1 MQIDKDLSF
10 LNSYVQQSLEK
21 GAQPYIPENAR
32 SGILDI
38 SSFRSQDQHEAAN
51 TLRFEA
57 YELPKPTVPT
67 RVPATIVP
75 STELVPV
82 PEPSYAREVH
92 QAPLVSSVSHA
103 GSSELKLR
111 LDGVQKKWGR
121 PTYSS
126 TGPSTSNSDSHKTL
140 NGAAQPDTT
149 GSSKSRARDSSH
161 DSRRQQVEISPERQK
176 LAASL
181 FGGISK
187 SEKRQSAAAN
197 RGSKANSHSA
207 DNSHLTKGVAS
218 SEPTAVKAAP
228 LQPPPDLLD
237 LGEPTIT
244 SSSGSSTDPF
254 QQLEGLVGGTQ
265 DTSAPSSGSVA
276 TKAPDLMSSL
286 YGEVSSVGPSNVDVN
301 IGSSLLGASNSNA
314 RHGSTVTPP
323 PQSTNKGPN
332 LKDALEKDALVR
344 QMGVTPS
351 HQNPNLFRDLLG

>member
-1 MQIDKDLSF
+1 MQIDKDLLF
-10 LNSYVQQSLEK
+10 LNSYVQLSLEK
-21 GAQPYIPENAR
+21 GAQPYIPESAR

-38 SSFRSQDQHEAAN
+38 SNFRSQDQHEASAHA
-51 TLRFEA
+51 LRFEA
-57 YELPKPTVPT
+57 YELPKPTMPT
-67 RVPATIVP
+67 RIPATIVP

-82 PEPSYAREVH
+82 PEPSYVREIH
-92 QAPLVSSVSHA
+92 QAPLVSSASQA

-126 TGPSTSNSDSHKTL
+126 PAPSTSNSDSHKTV
-140 NGAAQPDTT
+140 NGAAQPDAT
-149 GSSKSRARDSSH
+149 GSAKSRARDASH
-161 DSRRQQVEISPERQK
+161 DLRRQQVEISPERQK

-181 FGGISK
+181 FGGTSK

-197 RGSKANSHSA
+197 RGSKANSNSA
-207 DNSHLTKGVAS
+207 DNTHLTKGVTL

-237 LGEPTIT
+237 LGEPTVT
-244 SSSGSSTDPF
+244 SSALSVDPF
-254 QQLEGLVGGTQ
+254 QQLEGLVDVAQ
-265 DTSAPSSGSVA
+265 DTSAMNSGSVA
-276 TKAPDLMSSL
+276 TKAPDFMSL
-286 YGEVSSVGPSNVDVN
+286 YGELSSGGSSSIDVN
-301 IGSSLLGASNSNA
+301 IGSGLLGASNSNA
-314 RHGSTVTPP
+314 HGGSTVTHP

-351 HQNPNLFRDLLG
+351 YQNPNLFRDLLG